1 MVNKPNGYRPTSFN
15 DKNKRSKQLPTKE
28 EMEIALETLLEY
40 KLKDKSEYDKITFSF
55 GFRTC
60 YLWLANR
67 NKK

>member
-1 MVNKPNGYRPTSFN
+1 MGLKTNRRPDSGN
-15 DKNKRSKQLPTKE
+15 NESKRSEQLPSKE

-40 KLKDKSEYDKITFSF
+40 KLKDKSDYDKATFKF

-67 NKK
+67 SKK